1 MHEANNRCEEKLA
14 LGFQGRAT
22 PEKYYLRS
30 VCLLFDNLLD
40 YYYIALTNTL
50 AN

>member
-14 LGFQGRAT
+14 LGFQGGAT
-22 PEKYYLRS
+22 PEKYYLRVYVS
-30 VCLLFDNLLD
+30 YMVNLLD
-40 YYYIALTNTL
+40 YYYIALTNNL

>member
-14 LGFQGRAT
+14 LGFQGRAA
-22 PEKYYLRS
+22 PEKYYLRVYVS
-30 VCLLFDNLLD
+30 YLVNLLD
-40 YYYIALTNTL
+40 YYYIALTNNL